1 MLTSQKR
8 NKKQN
13 SLCPKYTL
21 FIVNVK
27 RFSSAKTGYFLEKVN
42 RRKLLVYKDLGRWW
56 GAPLDASPLL
66 VRTYGDSGKIG
77 KSVDLGLTAY
87 SQSFS
92 AIQ

>member
-27 RFSSAKTGYFLEKVN
+27 RFSSVKTGYFLEKVN
-42 RRKLLVYKDLGRWW
+42 RRKLLLHKDLGRR
-56 GAPLDASPLL
+56 GQADAPNPLS
-66 VRTYGDSGKIG
+66 DKE
-77 KSVDLGLTAY
+77 LGR
-87 SQSFS
+87 FG
-92 AIQ
+92 IV